1 MQRVVKDGQDTVV
14 LVSVENTGNR
24 EGEDAVCLY
33 VKSPPGAGDRRR
45 CHLEG
50 VSKVRLRPLQSVVL
64 TFRLPPR
71 AFEVYRE
78 DGSTFVPEGGEVL
91 VGGDGPPM

>member
-1 MQRVVKDGQDTVV
+1 MWPDTAASSAVP
-14 LVSVENTGNR
+14 SGRR
-24 EGEDAVCLY
+24 EQGE
-33 VKSPPGAGDRRR
+33 
-45 CHLEG
+45 
-50 VSKVRLRPLQSVVL
+50 LRPLQSVVL